1 MKNLDCYLSNLII
14 GNIKLQNL
22 HWNVTGLT
30 FKAVYEYLETLYE
43 DSFEKYD
50 EVAELQKQFGLP
62 VLASAKDYLEN
73 TSLKEL
79 GNAEYS
85 PREAIELAKEYIETM
100 RALALTIREEAQ
112 KEDCFVLI
120 WVPRR
125 YAEVIDGTKKQSE
138 YSHCIRS
145 VFCLRERRVISRVMS
160 WMIIYLA
167 VPSPAQSSNL
177 PGQCCLERQ
186 PTGRRSVLFGLA
198 SDGVY
203 MCPGC
208 YHPGGGL
215 LHRLCTLT
223 GLGRRFFSVA
233 LSWEFPPPD
242 VIRHPAL

>member
-1 MKNLDCYLSNLII
+1 M
-14 GNIKLQNL
+14 IKARWLERSPRKL
-22 HWNVTGLT
+22 LLPGRHKERASAFRRWLVTR
-30 FKAVYEYLETLYE
+30 AYSPHPEP
-43 DSFEKYD
+43 
-50 EVAELQKQFGLP
+50 P
-62 VLASAKDYLEN
+62 VLRV
-73 TSLKEL
+73 
-79 GNAEYS
+79 G
-85 PREAIELAKEYIETM
+85 AI
-100 RALALTIREEAQ
+100 
-112 KEDCFVLI
+112 
-120 WVPRR
+120 
-125 YAEVIDGTKKQSE
+125 
-138 YSHCIRS
+138 
-145 VFCLRERRVISRVMS
+145 LRERQAISRVMS

>member
-1 MKNLDCYLSNLII
+1 MD
-14 GNIKLQNL
+14 
-22 HWNVTGLT
+22 
-30 FKAVYEYLETLYE
+30 
-43 DSFEKYD
+43 
-50 EVAELQKQFGLP
+50 
-62 VLASAKDYLEN
+62 
-73 TSLKEL
+73 TSIVRKGDFFVKRFISTRIAGGFLL
-79 GNAEYS
+79 RNGS
-85 PREAIELAKEYIETM
+85 
-100 RALALTIREEAQ
+100 LALQANHAQ
-112 KEDCFVLI
+112 QAKAKSF
-120 WVPRR
+120 
-125 YAEVIDGTKKQSE
+125 KQKN
-138 YSHCIRS
+138 RANTVT
-145 VFCLRERRVISRVMS
+145 VFALFFGLRERRAISRVMS

-186 PTGRRSVLFGLA
+186 PTGRQSVLFGLA

>member
-1 MKNLDCYLSNLII
+1 MKNLDCYLSNLMI
-14 GNIKLQNL
+14 GNIKLHNL

-30 FKAVYEYLETLYE
+30 FKAVREYLETLYE

-100 RALALTIREEAQ
+100 RAFALTICEEAQ

-145 VFCLRERRVISRVMS
+145 VFCLRERRAISRVMS